1 MEGEQRGLP
10 GPSGQLPWAQL
21 DPVRGRPGHHPAT
34 CPQASTAGEKPM
46 APGAGALGASGAV
59 PHAITTA
66 ESPTPGPPQL
76 PSKYLLKE

>member
-1 MEGEQRGLP
+1 
-10 GPSGQLPWAQL
+10 
-21 DPVRGRPGHHPAT
+21 
-34 CPQASTAGEKPM
+34 M
-46 APGAGALGASGAV
+46 APGAGALGATGAV